1 MTKCR
6 PHGMMMM
13 LFVVTNTMQLG
24 FGCSLRG
31 MNAAAV
37 QVHIIF
43 VKRVLYDLR
52 HDMHTSRA
60 SGFGGQ
66 QVLHNPVGLRSRLV
80 WQSRQLLSTWFNE
93 GRASSCASAG
103 SCFDLSSIYACLS
116 LSLSLSVSAVYCKT
130 QGCMYVRHIYTIYS
144 QTFSSLRVLPFTLS
158 EGPFYTKAWPIFKLS
173 TV

>member
-1 MTKCR
+1 
-6 PHGMMMM
+6 
-13 LFVVTNTMQLG
+13 MQLG

-60 SGFGGQ
+60 SVLADSKFCTIPWDWGVVWFGNHGSFCPPGLMRV
-66 QVLHNPVGLRSRLV
+66 VLQAVHQP
-80 WQSRQLLSTWFNE
+80 
-93 GRASSCASAG
+93 GRASTSPP
-103 SCFDLSSIYACLS
+103 YMHVS
-116 LSLSLSVSAVYCKT
+116 LFLSLSVSSVYCKT

-173 TV
+173 TVWTSAKEPCSKWDRSSSH